1 MNTRQPRI
9 LVLSDMPVEARQI
22 VSLLADDFPQVSCST
37 DENHFAA
44 DFDAQHPE
52 VLLLAFRRIEHAERH
67 ALVLY
72 RHSRRA
78 RSERHHSIVLCDK
91 DNLRQA
97 FELCRKE
104 CFDDYVLYWPLVYDS
119 SRLHMSILLAARM
132 LALGRERAAAS
143 EMLAHARVLGSLG
156 EMLDAGLG
164 AGKEHI
170 DALGDSLQA
179 ARAAGD
185 ALATGLEFASE
196 FELDLDGVPS
206 GLAPSTPAAPP
217 APVEP
222 APPPPPPA
230 GAAAAALPPA
240 ALFARLRAHVGEAS
254 ERAIPLTEWVDGLR
268 REVSP
273 QLDAAR
279 KLQGLAAQR
288 PACVLVVDDDRF
300 QCKLLERLLA
310 DFDCRLQFAHSGA
323 EAFAALARERPELI
337 LMDVQLPDADG
348 VAITRQL
355 KANPALAG
363 IPVIMITGHS
373 ERNILQASLAAG
385 AVDFVVKPFE
395 RERMHAKLA
404 KFLHGRGQG

>member
-1 MNTRQPRI
+1 MNARQPRI

-37 DENHFAA
+37 DESHFAA
-44 DFDAQHPE
+44 DFDAQRPE

-132 LALGRERAAAS
+132 LALGRERVAAS

-185 ALATGLEFASE
+185 ALATGL
-196 FELDLDGVPS
+196 
-206 GLAPSTPAAPP
+206 
-217 APVEP
+217 
-222 APPPPPPA
+222 
-230 GAAAAALPPA
+230 
-240 ALFARLRAHVGEAS
+240 
-254 ERAIPLTEWVDGLR
+254 
-268 REVSP
+268 
-273 QLDAAR
+273 
-279 KLQGLAAQR
+279 
-288 PACVLVVDDDRF
+288 
-300 QCKLLERLLA
+300 
-310 DFDCRLQFAHSGA
+310 
-323 EAFAALARERPELI
+323 
-337 LMDVQLPDADG
+337 
-348 VAITRQL
+348 
-355 KANPALAG
+355 
-363 IPVIMITGHS
+363 
-373 ERNILQASLAAG
+373 
-385 AVDFVVKPFE
+385 
-395 RERMHAKLA
+395 
-404 KFLHGRGQG
+404 